1 MLDVLG
7 LDEDETMNVKMI
19 KNEKNSPSKGRR
31 EEQTN
36 MINCDKEH
44 LRDDKE
50 QYEKSFLY

>member
-50 QYEKSFLY
+50 QYEKPFLH